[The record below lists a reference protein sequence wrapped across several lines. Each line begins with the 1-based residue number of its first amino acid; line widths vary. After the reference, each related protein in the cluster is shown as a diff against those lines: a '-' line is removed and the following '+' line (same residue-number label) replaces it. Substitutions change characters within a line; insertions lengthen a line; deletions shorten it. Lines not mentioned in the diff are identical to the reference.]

1 MFILSRAQMAQ
12 AESLANLNGIS
23 NFELMLNA
31 GNAAAD
37 EICKNA
43 KVSGKSVLLLCGK
56 GNNGGDGFVVANRL
70 YEAGATV
77 TVWCPLGLPK
87 TDCAKESY
95 GWLYRDILRI
105 SSAEPPTNSRFNIA
119 IDALFGTGF
128 SGVPDEISA
137 KAIEFFNSSAPKK
150 YALDIPSGT
159 EADTGRTPG
168 AAAKVDTTFAFAAY
182 KYCHFL
188 PSASSFCGEV
198 KVLPIGISD
207 DVLSQVSDGVFIVGE
222 PLFEKRDKNCHK
234 GTFGTALSVVGS
246 YGMAGAAI
254 ISSRAALKSGVGIL
268 KVASHEK
275 NYTALSTT
283 CPEAVQIPL
292 DMGENHLFNALDNA
306 NSLLIGCGIGTSDE
320 AARLVK
326 TLLEKTI
333 VPTVLDAD
341 GINNIVPCI
350 DLIKQVKAPLVLTPH
365 SGEMARMLGKNASY
379 IEADRMGVARAFAT
393 EYGVWLCLKGANTIV
408 AAPDGRLFVNISG
421 NPGMATAGS
430 GDVLAGLIAGLAA
443 YMPSLEEAV
452 LAAVY
457 LHSQAGDKACD
468 TIGERSMTALD
479 ILSYL

>member
-1 MFILSRAQMAQ
+1 MFILSRAQMTQ
-12 AESLANLNGIS
+12 AESFANSGGTP

-37 EICKNA
+37 EICK
-43 KVSGKSVLLLCGK
+43 KSKLSGKAVLLLCGK

-87 TDCAKESY
+87 TDCAKEAY
-95 GWLYRDILRI
+95 GWLYRDILRT
-105 SSAEPPTNSRFNIA
+105 SSPEPPKNTRFDIA

-128 SGVPDEISA
+128 SGMPDEVST
-137 KAIEFFNSSAPKK
+137 KAIEFFNACATKK

-159 EADTGRTPG
+159 EADTGRTLG

-188 PSASSFCGEV
+188 PSASSYCGQV

-207 DVLSQVSDGVFIVGE
+207 DILSHVSKNVFIVEE

-234 GTFGTALSVVGS
+234 GTFGTTLSVVGS

-268 KVASHEK
+268 KVASDER

-292 DMGENHLFNALDNA
+292 DMGKDRLFKALDNA
-306 NSLLIGCGIGTSDE
+306 SSLLIGCGMGTSNE
-320 AARLVK
+320 AALLVK
-326 TLLEKTI
+326 SLLDKTRI
-333 VPTVLDAD
+333 PTVLDAD

-365 SGEMARMLGKNASY
+365 SGEMARMLGKDASY

-393 EYGVWLCLKGANTIV
+393 EYGVWLCLKGANTLV

-430 GDVLAGLIAGLAA
+430 GDVLAGLIAGFAA
-443 YMPSLEEAV
+443 FMSSIEEAV

-457 LHSQAGDKACD
+457 LHSKAGDKARD
-468 TIGERSMTALD
+468 VIGERSMTALD